1 MIVFEPKEHRYFH
14 QNTKDEYRS
23 VSSVIS
29 YFKPHFDSEKWSK
42 IVADREGVKQEAIIK
57 KWDSI
62 RDEANEKGKRI
73 NKLIE
78 LFLTEGK
85 IEKTLFFENFINLF
99 ENQEREENSI
109 IHSEKLLYTH
119 DYKIAGTSDI
129 IEDCGRYFN
138 VYDLKTNKKFSYNNK
153 YNERMLSPLEHLS
166 VCEYTSYSIQ
176 LSLYAYMYHKMT
188 GKYVGK
194 LKVFYNSGDNWVTI
208 PIIYM
213 KDTIEKLLP
222 MIK

>member
-73 NKLIE
+73 HKLIE
-78 LFLTEGK
+78 LFLIEGK
-85 IEKTLFFENFINLF
+85 IEKTPFFENFINLF

-109 IHSEKLLYTH
+109 IYSEKLLYTH

-138 VYDLKTNKKFSYNNK
+138 VYDLKTNKKFS
-153 YNERMLSPLEHLS
+153 
-166 VCEYTSYSIQ
+166 
-176 LSLYAYMYHKMT
+176 
-188 GKYVGK
+188 
-194 LKVFYNSGDNWVTI
+194 
-208 PIIYM
+208 
-213 KDTIEKLLP
+213 
-222 MIK
+222 